1 MARPF
6 ATPPLCRT
14 LADGPDQFDIRG
26 DPARAAEA
34 QALFG
39 LGIRHDHRPVGCKL
53 MLPGLAG

>member
-1 MARPF
+1 MAGPF
-6 ATPPLCRT
+6 AMPPLCRT
-14 LADGPDQFDIRG
+14 LADGPDQLDIPG
-26 DPARAAEA
+26 DPAQAAEA